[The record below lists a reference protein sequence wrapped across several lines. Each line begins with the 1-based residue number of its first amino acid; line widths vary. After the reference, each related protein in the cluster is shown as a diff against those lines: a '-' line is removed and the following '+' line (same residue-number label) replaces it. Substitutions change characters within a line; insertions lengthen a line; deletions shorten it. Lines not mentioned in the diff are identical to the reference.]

1 MYKTLTTQTLLL
13 GQALD
18 CNSSPTLASR
28 ISQVGQRDS
37 VLSTKKICKRQNTN
51 CESSWLLTVLTE
63 NLPKRIKK
71 IYTQEFHTYKK
82 TTANTQ
88 GQHGPGRTY
97 TSAASATN

>member
-37 VLSTKKICKRQNTN
+37 VLSTKKII
-51 CESSWLLTVLTE
+51 TVIISRNRPLA
-63 NLPKRIKK
+63 LPCCRW
-71 IYTQEFHTYKK
+71 
-82 TTANTQ
+82 
-88 GQHGPGRTY
+88 
-97 TSAASATN
+97 SA